1 MNEDGPAVAQV
12 SRFGFVYSLK
22 EKKAP
27 SEAAI
32 YQEGWSSGR
41 GWQHAVVFHYCHK
54 CDAGFA
60 ALFVKS
66 VGSCS
71 CRHGKMSPISFTTDG
86 SEAIGRLAGTKPFH
100 CEVCGD
106 LSFRSTLVHRMN
118 DIYMMCSIVC
128 ADVFRVIVP
137 ERSDVYMTLSDGVV

>member
-22 EKKAP
+22 EETVL
-27 SEAAI
+27 SEGTI

-41 GWQHAVVFHYCHK
+41 GWQHAVVFHYCHE

-66 VGSCS
+66 VGSCL
-71 CRHGKMSPISFTTDG
+71 CRHGRMSPISFTTDG
-86 SEAIGRLAGTKPFH
+86 AEALGRLAGTKPFH
-100 CEVCGD
+100 CEVCGE
-106 LSFRSTLVHRMN
+106 LSFRSTLVHRAN
-118 DIYMMCSIVC
+118 DIYMMCSVEC
-128 ADVFRVIVP
+128 ADVFRGIVP
-137 ERSDVYMTLSDGVV
+137 ERSDMYRTPLEGAV